1 MSFARLDT
9 NEEITEV
16 LEEKKLRSSFAQTA
30 IQDPY
35 NEALNIRLAKSF
47 DDDDDDF
54 DDDEDFDDDLDD
66 DLDIEEE
73 DEEVSLDDKE
83 LEEKFYEEDFDF
95 DDDEED
101 LEDDLDDE
109 PL

>member
-1 MSFARLDT
+1 MSFVRLDT
-9 NEEITEV
+9 NEEITDV
-16 LEEKKLRSSFAQTA
+16 LEDKKLRSPFAQTA

-47 DDDDDDF
+47 DDDDDF
-54 DDDEDFDDDLDD
+54 DEDEDFDDDLDD
-66 DLDIEEE
+66 DLDLEEE
-73 DEEVSLDDKE
+73 DEVSLDDEE

-101 LEDDLDDE
+101 LDEDLDDE

>member
-9 NEEITEV
+9 NGEITEV
-16 LEEKKLRSSFAQTA
+16 LDEKKRENFSTPTI

-47 DDDDDDF
+47 DDEDDF

-66 DLDIEEE
+66 DSEFE
-73 DEEVSLDDKE
+73 DEDEDASLDEEE

-95 DDDEED
+95 DEED
-101 LEDDLDDE
+101 DPEDDLDEE
-109 PL
+109 P

>member
-1 MSFARLDT
+1 MSFVRLDT
-9 NEEITEV
+9 NEEITKV
-16 LEEKKLRSSFAQTA
+16 LEEKRQRSPFAKTA

-35 NEALNIRLAKSF
+35 NEALNIRLAKSL
-47 DDDDDDF
+47 DDDDDF

-73 DEEVSLDDKE
+73 EGEVSLDDEE

-95 DDDEED
+95 DDEEED
-101 LEDDLDDE
+101 LDDDLDAE